1 MNFTTPDS
9 EFKEFNPYHSKD
21 SGRFTTKTGAAKPIT
36 VSVGKAKARVD
47 RPDEPSGQAKP
58 RAVPETPNKGTS
70 NPDADRPSETG
81 KDSGKGSDTPDT
93 DTETRKGAADTDN
106 RRAEG
111 QARGAKRAAL
121 KAKSGGPLWWIKAEA
136 AVKAKKAASKGEKAE
151 PVKKTT
157 VEQRTA
163 MSLETAKAVVDA
175 LRKKGVPDSDFR
187 HLIGEVEK
195 MDAHVKAGKLT
206 KAAFDKASLSLLIE
220 ALMASGEV
228 SEQDAPAVAA
238 KRLGLP
244 TPKAA

>member
-1 MNFTTPDS
+1 MDFTTPDS
-9 EFKEFNPYHSKD
+9 EFKEYNPYHSKE

-36 VSVGKAKARVD
+36 ASVGKTKVKID
-47 RPDEPSGQAKP
+47 RPDDRPSGQAKP
-58 RAVPETPNKGTS
+58 RSEAPETSNKGTS
-70 NPDADRPSETG
+70 NPDADKPSDTG
-81 KDSGKGSDTPDT
+81 KDSGKGSDAE
-93 DTETRKGAADTDN
+93 TETRKGADTDS
-106 RRAEG
+106 RQADG

-121 KAKSGGPLWWIKAEA
+121 KPKSGGPLWWVKAEA

-157 VEQRTA
+157 VEQRSA